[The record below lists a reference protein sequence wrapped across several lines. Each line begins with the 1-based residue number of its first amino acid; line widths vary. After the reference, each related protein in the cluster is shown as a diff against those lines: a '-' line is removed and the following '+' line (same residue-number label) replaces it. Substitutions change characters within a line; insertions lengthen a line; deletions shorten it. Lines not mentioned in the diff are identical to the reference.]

1 MARKS
6 QKPSEPSLLSQLA
19 KPLHDFV
26 EDIRVHGPDELRK
39 VHENEGPARYLEFAT
54 KLLPLIAALNPQG
67 GSEFSDCQTQQDIGR
82 KLLESVGFNDPEDA
96 SIEDAVKANYGVIQR
111 LKSIYLARM
120 Q

>member
-6 QKPSEPSLLSQLA
+6 QPNEPSLLSQLA
-19 KPLHDFV
+19 KPLRDFV

-39 VHENEGPARYLEFAT
+39 VRENEGPAKYLEFAT

-82 KLLESVGFNDPEDA
+82 KLLQSIGFNDPDDA
-96 SIEDAVKANYGVIQR
+96 SIEDAVKANDAFIER
-111 LKSIYLARM
+111 LRSIYFARM